1 MLARRKIVGVLLGG
15 MAVAA
20 LGYRL
25 PSWAS
30 SSSPNPD
37 ADQTWSGRVIVVKPD
52 GSQTVVKQ
60 IEVLTP
66 STVNPE
72 TVPLPAPGS
81 KD

>member
-1 MLARRKIVGVLLGG
+1 MVGVLLGG

-30 SSSPNPD
+30 SSSPNPGSG
-37 ADQTWSGRVIVVKPD
+37 QTWSGRVIVVKPD
-52 GSQTVVKQ
+52 GSRTVVER

-66 STVNPE
+66 STVDPE
-72 TVPLPAPGS
+72 SVPLPAPGS